1 MNLVRKTFAVCL
13 LVTVGCSAGSST
25 ARQGGDTL
33 VVYVAASL
41 ARPLQPVLDAFAA
54 RTGAV
59 VQRESGASLEHA
71 RKITDLGR
79 IPDVVLLADHE
90 VFPQLLMP
98 AHTTWYAQFARNR
111 MVVAYTDRSKH
122 AAEITPANWTDILT
136 RRDVQVG
143 RTDPALAP
151 AGYRALLVMKLAER
165 HAHRAGLSDSLLA
178 NAPAGNMRGNAADL
192 AALLAAG
199 ELDYIYEYQSV
210 AEANGFRFVRL
221 PPDVDLGDPDQARDY
236 AAVDVTVHPSGP
248 SANLGMERHYR
259 GQPILYGLSIPT
271 RAPHPDAARRF
282 LALMFTP
289 GTMNALR
296 TAHVDM
302 LDAPIV
308 VGTGAPKEINDA
320 AAATAPA
327 RAAAR

>member
-1 MNLVRKTFAVCL
+1 M
-13 LVTVGCSAGSST
+13 
-25 ARQGGDTL
+25 
-33 VVYVAASL
+33 
-41 ARPLQPVLDAFAA
+41 
-54 RTGAV
+54 
-59 VQRESGASLEHA
+59 
-71 RKITDLGR
+71 
-79 IPDVVLLADHE
+79 
-90 VFPQLLMP
+90 
-98 AHTTWYAQFARNR
+98 
-111 MVVAYTDRSKH
+111 
-122 AAEITPANWTDILT
+122 
-136 RRDVQVG
+136 
-143 RTDPALAP
+143 
-151 AGYRALLVMKLAER
+151 R
-165 HAHRAGLSDSLLA
+165 HAHRAGLADSLLA
-178 NAPAGNMRGNAADL
+178 NAPARNMRGNAADL

-221 PPDVDLGDPDQARDY
+221 PPDVDLGDPAHAADYAEAHVSVEPRDY
-236 AAVDVTVHPSGP
+236 T
-248 SANLGMERHYR
+248 